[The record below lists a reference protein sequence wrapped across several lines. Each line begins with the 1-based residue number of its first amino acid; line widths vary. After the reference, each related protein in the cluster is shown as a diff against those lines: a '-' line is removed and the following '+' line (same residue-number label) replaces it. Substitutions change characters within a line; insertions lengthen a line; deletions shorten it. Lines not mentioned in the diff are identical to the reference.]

1 MMPDIHPT
9 AIVHKDAQLGEGVRI
24 GPYTTVG
31 PNVKMGDRCVVVS
44 HAAIDGWTEIGAD
57 VQIYPFA
64 SVGLPPQDLKF
75 RGEKTLLKIGDGT
88 IIRET
93 ATLHPGTAGGG
104 SVTVVGSNC
113 LLMIGVHVAH
123 DCLLGNNII
132 MANGTHLGGHVQIED
147 SVILGA
153 LSGIHQFIR
162 IGTMAMTA
170 AGSMVAQDIPPYC
183 IVHGDHAKLSGLNGV
198 GLKRYGMTDAQIS
211 NIKKAYQILFRGK
224 LLFKERLAR
233 VERELSGAPEVDR
246 MMKFVR
252 GDSTRGLVR

>member
-1 MMPDIHPT
+1 
-9 AIVHKDAQLGEGVRI
+9 
-24 GPYTTVG
+24 
-31 PNVKMGDRCVVVS
+31 
-44 HAAIDGWTEIGAD
+44 
-57 VQIYPFA
+57 
-64 SVGLPPQDLKF
+64 
-75 RGEKTLLKIGDGT
+75 
-88 IIRET
+88 
-93 ATLHPGTAGGG
+93 
-104 SVTVVGSNC
+104 
-113 LLMIGVHVAH
+113 MIGVHVAH

-170 AGSMVAQDIPPYC
+170 ASSMVAQDIPPYC
-183 IVHGDHAKLSGLNGV
+183 IVHGDHAKLSGLNSV
-198 GLKRYGMTDAQIS
+198 GLKRNGMTDAQIS

-224 LLFKERLAR
+224 LLFKERLAQ